1 MKITNLQHAEI
12 IGRLFMD
19 PESGGYEAIFEEAL
33 YILDDADAA
42 EAYANAFMDHIATFD
57 FEKIKFDVL

>member
-1 MKITNLQHAEI
+1 
-12 IGRLFMD
+12 MD